1 MKRDDVNPSKVTLVI
16 GADVSEAFIQRDIK
30 KGGDGQTLLI
40 KTPFGRAIFGNN
52 RNAELDVQS
61 KVAVNTA
68 MTEDAELNENL
79 KKFWGYGSK
88 MELTGS
94 KAGLSQNDMEFLKKL
109 DESSILFDGK
119 YQVPML
125 WSPGNIRLPNNY
137 NMVLKRFNFLKKS
150 LQKDT
155 KLHQKYKEAMTG
167 YLKNGYTRKLPN
179 KEVDKVSRRTWDF
192 PHHSVFNENKPNKMR
207 IFCDVGGEYDGI
219 SLNKALLT
227 SPDLFSNLVGVLL
240 RFRNISFLLI

>member
-68 MTEDAELNENL
+68 WTKDAELNEDLN
-79 KKFWGYGSK
+79 KFWEYDSI

-94 KAGLSQNDMEFLKKL
+94 KGSLSQNDM
-109 DESSILFDGK
+109 
-119 YQVPML
+119 
-125 WSPGNIRLPNNY
+125 
-137 NMVLKRFNFLKKS
+137 
-150 LQKDT
+150 
-155 KLHQKYKEAMTG
+155 
-167 YLKNGYTRKLPN
+167 
-179 KEVDKVSRRTWDF
+179 
-192 PHHSVFNENKPNKMR
+192 
-207 IFCDVGGEYDGI
+207 
-219 SLNKALLT
+219 
-227 SPDLFSNLVGVLL
+227 
-240 RFRNISFLLI
+240 